1 MNLTAIKRKS
11 QAKSVIRN
19 KEIVVEFDAK
29 EIGVAKKF
37 STNQLIQNQMIVFEQ
52 YTVHSFVYCP
62 TVLRPP
68 VAEYTSIKDCID
80 TDTINRLAEEDQH
93 LIINQLVD
101 SFNIFE

>member
-1 MNLTAIKRKS
+1 
-11 QAKSVIRN
+11 
-19 KEIVVEFDAK
+19 
-29 EIGVAKKF
+29 
-37 STNQLIQNQMIVFEQ
+37 MIVFEQ

-62 TVLRPP
+62 TVLRTP

-93 LIINQLVD
+93 VIINQLVD